1 MSRIDGKWNIVMH
14 TYMGDMRSTLEA
26 RTEGDKLF
34 GTAVDGANGATGEIA
49 NGKIEG
55 DKFSYDLTIRAVVGE
70 LTNHIEGTIVDDD
83 TLSGTSSNPMGSFP
97 MEAKRA

>member
-34 GTAVDGANGATGEIA
+34 GRDY
-49 NGKIEG
+49 
-55 DKFSYDLTIRAVVGE
+55 YDW
-70 LTNHIEGTIVDDD
+70 
-83 TLSGTSSNPMGSFP
+83 
-97 MEAKRA
+97 